1 MTRVILSLQAT
12 HTVLEALRRNELS
25 CAVAAQ
31 VAENCRAAAKRAR
44 TEEAGGTILPYGTSA
59 HSSSVLVGGPLFVVP
74 MIDGDQGKDLSSHPF
89 LTLDPS
95 VKQEGGP

>member
-1 MTRVILSLQAT
+1 MTRVILSLQAAPT
-12 HTVLEALRRNELS
+12 ALEALRRNELS

-31 VAENCRAAAKRAR
+31 VAENCRAAAERAR
-44 TEEAGGTILPYGTSA
+44 TEEGGGAFLPYGTSV
-59 HSSSVLVGGPLFVVP
+59 HGSSVPAGGPLFLGP